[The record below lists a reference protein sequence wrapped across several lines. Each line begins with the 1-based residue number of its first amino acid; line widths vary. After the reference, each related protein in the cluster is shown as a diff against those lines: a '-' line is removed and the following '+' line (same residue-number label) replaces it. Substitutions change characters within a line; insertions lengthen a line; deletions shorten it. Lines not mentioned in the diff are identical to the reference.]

1 VTSRI
6 AAARYA
12 RALFDVALKER
23 ADLARVETEL
33 AEFASLIDQQKDLS
47 KVVLNPAVPAA
58 HKRSVVSAL
67 TARIRPQS
75 VVTKLLALLAERDRL
90 RLLPDLIAAYRERVL
105 DHQRVVRAEVVTAA
119 PLAPERARQIEQ
131 TLAQATG
138 RTVTL
143 SLRVD
148 PSIIG
153 GLVARVG
160 STVYDGSIVRQL
172 AKIKDRLIEGTR
184 G

>member
-1 VTSRI
+1 VTSRT

-23 ADLARVETEL
+23 ADLAGVEREL
-33 AEFASLIDQQKDLS
+33 AGFASLIDQQKDLS
-47 KVVLNPAVPAA
+47 KVVLNPAVPAS
-58 HKRSVVSAL
+58 HKRSVVAAL
-67 TARIRPQS
+67 TTRIRPQS

-90 RLLPDLIAAYRERVL
+90 GLLPELIASYRERVL
-105 DHQRVVRAEVVTAA
+105 DYQRVIRAEVVTAA

-143 SLRVD
+143 SQRVD

-153 GLVARVG
+153 GIVARVG
-160 STVYDGSIVRQL
+160 STVYDGSVVRQL